1 MTGTSNWIGKTTF
14 VLAAIAAFLAVSL
27 QDARAVIIHDSFE
40 DYYSGA
46 TVVDCI
52 SGCTDFTFGVPVG
65 PQLWGVHEVVDTVAA
80 GSGLPDRTRFT
91 YTVENTSLTT
101 NIVSFHVANHGFQSI
116 NSSSPAGWV
125 FSQDAV
131 AWSWNKID
139 KTTGGIAAG
148 TMLNNFRA
156 VPAGFLAVD
165 FGQTIIDVAPAGTV
179 LNDPFWIASTAAVT
193 APVPEPASL
202 LLLGSGLAGLGLWR
216 RRHTT

>member
-1 MTGTSNWIGKTTF
+1 MTRTSNWIGKTTF
-14 VLAAIAAFLAVSL
+14 VLAAIAAFLAVSF

-52 SGCTDFTFGVPVG
+52 SGCSDFTFGVPVG
-65 PQLWGVHEVVDTVAA
+65 PQLWGVHEVVETLT
-80 GSGLPDRTRFT
+80 GPNRTRFT

-116 NSSSPAGWV
+116 NSSSPAGWM

-131 AWSWNKID
+131 AWSWNKSD

-148 TMLNNFRA
+148 TSLNNFRA
-156 VPAGFLAVD
+156 VPAGFVAVD
-165 FGQTIIDVAPAGTV
+165 FGQTIIDVAPAGT
-179 LNDPFWIASTAAVT
+179 LLSDPFWIASTA
-193 APVPEPASL
+193 VPEPASL

-216 RRHTT
+216 RRHAT